1 MKRILV
7 VDDDKELRGNI
18 VEILKGAG
26 YHIDEAA
33 TGNEATA
40 KVRAAA
46 EAYDLVLL
54 DMIMPGGSGAEA
66 LVEIKKVA
74 PRTKVIMI
82 TAFATI
88 ENAVD
93 AMKRGA
99 CDFIPKP
106 FKIDELLTTV
116 RRVIEESRV
125 EECGGSKNLDMI
137 LSALSNPIR
146 TKIIRLIAS
155 KKSMRLMEIARQLSI
170 EDHTKVIF
178 HLKML
183 REAGII
189 GQDAEKSYVL
199 TMVGERAESCLKIID
214 RHLVDQ

>member
-7 VDDDKELRGNI
+7 VDDDKELRTHL

-26 YHIDEAA
+26 YHSDEA
-33 TGNEATA
+33 TSGSEAVL
-40 KVRAAA
+40 KAAPG
-46 EAYDLVLL
+46 EYDVILL
-54 DMIMPGGSGAEA
+54 DMIMPKGSGADA
-66 LVEIKKVA
+66 LVEIRKVA
-74 PRTKVIMI
+74 PRSKIIMI

-99 CDFIPKP
+99 YEFISKP
-106 FKIDELLTTV
+106 FKINDLLTTI
-116 RRVIEESRV
+116 RRVLEESRV
-125 EECGGSKNLDMI
+125 EECAGSKDLDAL

-146 TKIIRLIAS
+146 TKIIRLILS
-155 KKSMRLMEIARQLSI
+155 RKSMRLMELARELSI

-178 HLKML
+178 HLKIL

-189 GQDAEKSYVL
+189 GQDREKSYVL
-199 TMVGERAESCLKIID
+199 TGEGEKAAHCLKIID
-214 RHLVDQ
+214 KHLTDK